1 MLICYHILTK
11 EKEITKMKDAVVE
24 FYKNEVDTMKW
35 LLKRN
40 PEWLN
45 PNKVIDNALQRCLGI
60 AQFIQMCPNALAYEE
75 IEVLYEKTRLELE
88 SMREGI

>member
-1 MLICYHILTK
+1 
-11 EKEITKMKDAVVE
+11 MKDTVVE

-45 PNKVIDNALQRCLGI
+45 PNKAIDNALQRCLGI